1 MSIFVGT
8 KLLVHLP
15 AEIAGEV
22 LCNWLDF
29 RSVARVDS
37 AMCCHL
43 SRPQLLQLFASNCC
57 TYRKSVNINNAM
69 MVCWLIARRLRLSRV
84 ELTTASPEVSTY
96 LEMFS
101 TTINC
106 VSCFGC
112 KALDI
117 ISKNCR
123 NLRSLLC
130 DGFEINVSL
139 KEVLQFNFELTE
151 LQIENVEELHA
162 LHFDGILL
170 PQLTLLSLF
179 STTCDDALVTALV
192 ALVGVTSKLQDI
204 CFGYCD
210 FVTDVGVMAVA
221 QHCPLLRR
229 FGLNELQISDG
240 AVAELTRLCPHIEN
254 LDLSGNEVLTDSG
267 VLSIA
272 EKLKGLRS
280 VNITYCTGLTD
291 HSLEHFAAHSAV
303 TLHTLHMMGMAHVRV
318 DRLIRLLQTCHHLHT
333 LALDCDLS
341 SHFAQIIPHMCNL
354 NSLASDAVV
363 TDDVLCMLAQC
374 CKQLRKLSI
383 PCYYVVNS
391 QIYTTSATA
400 TSSERVMH
408 CADAAVTDNDNL
420 LSSRGILALI
430 DGLPNLQLLVAPEV
444 SDSGGFLSDI
454 VQALWQRIRPG
465 LQFEQDCESFY
476 YRVLSD

>member
-1 MSIFVGT
+1 MLVDA

-22 LCNWLDF
+22 LCNWLDL

-43 SRPQLLQLFASNCC
+43 LRPQLLQLFASSCC
-57 TYRKSVNINNAM
+57 TRRYLVNVHNITTT
-69 MVCWLIARRLRLSRV
+69 VKWLLARRLRLSRL
-84 ELTTASPEVSTY
+84 EITTASTEVKAY

-101 TTINC
+101 TTISS
-106 VSCFGC
+106 VSCFEGES
-112 KALDI
+112 LEI
-117 ISKNCR
+117 ISMRCR

-130 DGFEINVSL
+130 DGFKINVSL
-139 KEVLQFNFELTE
+139 KGALQFNNELRE

-162 LHFDGILL
+162 SHFAGVCL

-179 STTCDDALVTALV
+179 GTPCEDALVTV
-192 ALVGVTSKLQDI
+192 LVGATSKLQDI
-204 CFGYCD
+204 CLGFCD

-221 QHCPLLRR
+221 HHCPLLRR

-240 AVAELTRLCPHIEN
+240 AVAELTRLCPRIEK

-267 VLSIA
+267 VLLIA
-272 EKLKGLRS
+272 EKLRGLRS
-280 VNITYCTGLTD
+280 INISYCTGLTD
-291 HSLEHFAAHSAV
+291 LSLEHFAAHSAA
-303 TLHTLHMMGMAHVRV
+303 TLHTLHMMGMAQVRV
-318 DRLIRLLQTCHHLHT
+318 DRLVLLLQTCHHLHT
-333 LALDCDLS
+333 LALDCDLN
-341 SHFAQIIPHMCNL
+341 SHFALILPHMNNL
-354 NSLASDAVV
+354 HSFASDAVV
-363 TDDVLCMLAQC
+363 SDDALCMLAQC

-400 TSSERVMH
+400 TSSERVMY
-408 CADAAVTDNDNL
+408 CADAAVTDNDKL
-420 LSSRGILALI
+420 LTSRGILALI

-465 LQFEQDCESFY
+465 LRFEQDCESFY